1 MSAREGS
8 SNWKPVTGPS
18 AKERPTAQ
26 LTFADNRRNALTEP
40 EWPSLGPLRA
50 QDRGQF
56 QIQEL
61 NMASFAKFVRPE
73 NPTLGVITERDLD
86 IIEAVLRYRFSPT
99 SQLVRLV
106 GGNEDVTLRRLRRL
120 WEKGLINRWAFP
132 GIRTH
137 SEFHYYLDS
146 REPVDLLIAHG
157 RVTEPHPSMLEEI
170 RNTRERD
177 YAAAA
182 VRGQH
187 MQLGFLQHSLMI
199 SRMHFMLEMACRQS
213 VSAATL
219 HTWSQ
224 GGPLAGN
231 KVQVPKI
238 KSSRRGNDYLWE
250 ESDETERLP
259 VEPDALFT
267 LRFANGHEDSRQA
280 HFFYE
285 ADRGTMNTT
294 DMLKKLRAYYHFI
307 KKQQRHREAFGI
319 HPVRA
324 VLVETTN
331 ETRARRLME
340 LVHHPLLCGR
350 DKRAGL
356 FWFTISTLFS
366 DSAREGSGRA
376 TRVLPLYLTNPATLF
391 GSIWA
396 LPDGSLHR
404 LEDSENS

>member
-1 MSAREGS
+1 
-8 SNWKPVTGPS
+8 
-18 AKERPTAQ
+18 
-26 LTFADNRRNALTEP
+26 
-40 EWPSLGPLRA
+40 
-50 QDRGQF
+50 
-56 QIQEL
+56 
-61 NMASFAKFVRPE
+61 MASFAKFVRPE
-73 NPTLGVITERDLD
+73 KPSPGVVTERDLD
-86 IIEAVLRYRFSPT
+86 IIEAILRYRFSPT

-120 WEKGLINRWAFP
+120 WEKGLVNRWAFP

-146 REPVDLLIAHG
+146 REPIELLLAHG
-157 RVTEPHPSMLEEI
+157 RVAEPHPAMLEEI
-170 RNTRERD
+170 RSNREKN
-177 YAAAA
+177 YADAA

-199 SRMHFMLEMACRQS
+199 SRMHFMLEMACRRSSGS
-213 VSAATL
+213 VKLDA
-219 HTWSQ
+219 WSQ
-224 GGPLAGN
+224 GGPLAGH

-238 KSSRRGNDYLWE
+238 KSSRHGNDYFWQ

-267 LRFANGHEDSRQA
+267 LSFAASKECPARQA

-294 DMLKKLRAYYHFI
+294 DMLKKLRAYYHFV

-319 HPVRA
+319 HPIRA

-356 FWFTISTLFS
+356 FWFTISSLFVE
-366 DSAREGSGRA
+366 AASGA
-376 TRVLPLYLTNPATLF
+376 GADHKSGQLLINPEVSL
-391 GSIWA
+391 GQIWA
-396 LPDGSLHR
+396 LPDGSLHG
-404 LEDSENS
+404 LGDAENS

>member
-1 MSAREGS
+1 
-8 SNWKPVTGPS
+8 
-18 AKERPTAQ
+18 
-26 LTFADNRRNALTEP
+26 
-40 EWPSLGPLRA
+40 
-50 QDRGQF
+50 
-56 QIQEL
+56 
-61 NMASFAKFVRPE
+61 MASFAKFVRPE
-73 NPTLGVITERDLD
+73 TPTPGLITERDLD
-86 IIEAVLRYRFSPT
+86 IIDAILRHRFSPT

-146 REPVDLLIAHG
+146 SEPVDLLIAHG
-157 RVTEPHPSMLEEI
+157 RITEPHPAMLEEI
-170 RNTRERD
+170 RNNREKD

-182 VRGQH
+182 MRGQH

-213 VSAATL
+213 GGSAQLEA
-219 HTWSQ
+219 WSQ
-224 GGPLAGN
+224 GGPLTGH

-238 KSSRRGNDYLWE
+238 KSSRQGNDYFWQ
-250 ESDETERLP
+250 ETSEIERLP

-267 LRFANGHEDSRQA
+267 LGVNGKAGLRRA

-285 ADRGTMNTT
+285 ADRGTMNMT

-307 KKQQRHREAFGI
+307 KKQQRHREAFKI

-331 ETRARRLME
+331 EARARKLME
-340 LVHHPLLCGR
+340 LVQHPLLRGPE
-350 DKRAGL
+350 KRVGL
-356 FWFTISTLFS
+356 FWFTLSLLFT
-366 DSAREGSGRA
+366 DPA
-376 TRVLPLYLTNPATLF
+376 TRERTARQPVPPYLESPATLF
-391 GSIWA
+391 TPIWA
-396 LPDGSLHR
+396 LPDGTLHSLS
-404 LEDSENS
+404 DVENS